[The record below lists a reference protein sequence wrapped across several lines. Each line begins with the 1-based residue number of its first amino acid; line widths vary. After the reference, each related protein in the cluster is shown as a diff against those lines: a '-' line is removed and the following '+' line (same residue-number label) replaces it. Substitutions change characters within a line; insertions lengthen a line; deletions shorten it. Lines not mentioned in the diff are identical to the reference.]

1 MPQSLKRSPS
11 NSFERTC
18 FSRNIPCKQA
28 NLTLVPRVS
37 VIIPNY
43 NRLSR
48 LRKCLSS
55 VLDSSLRDIEVI
67 VVDNGSHDGSQFL
80 VRQIAA
86 EDARV
91 RLIPLSRN
99 EGVTRALNAGIQVAK
114 SVYVAFLNNDTEV
127 AADWLE
133 EPLRILE
140 RPTVAGVQSKLIDIV
155 SGRIDSAGCCLDM
168 HGCVAERGRYLY
180 KSKADDSGQYDS
192 EDEIFSAGCP
202 ASVFKRLVILE
213 TGLFDPDF
221 FSGYEDADLC
231 WRIRLLGYS
240 ILFAPMSV
248 VYHHRNV
255 TSMVPA
261 FRRVTRFH
269 FAKNRTAMLVK
280 NLELGSLFRSLP
292 MIVFMYLVSMIGYS
306 RDSPLEGIESIRG
319 LAWNITHARKIFRS
333 RILVQTKRRIPD
345 KELRR
350 AMASTCVFVSHYMKP
365 SLLGYQ

>member
-1 MPQSLKRSPS
+1 M
-11 NSFERTC
+11 
-18 FSRNIPCKQA
+18 

-43 NRLSR
+43 NRLEQ

-55 VLDSSLRDIEVI
+55 VLESTLREIEVI
-67 VVDNGSHDGSQFL
+67 VVDNGSHDGSQL
-80 VRQIAA
+80 LIQQIAS

-99 EGVTRALNAGIQVAK
+99 EGVTRALNAGIEAAR
-114 SVYVAFLNNDTEV
+114 SLYVALLNNDTEV
-127 AADWLE
+127 ASDWLE
-133 EPLRILE
+133 EPLRILQ
-140 RPTVAGVQSKLIDIV
+140 RPTVAGVQSKLIDII
-155 SGRIDSAGCCLDM
+155 SRRIDSAGCYVDM

-202 ASVFKRLVILE
+202 ASVFKRPVILE
-213 TGLFDPDF
+213 AGLFDPDF

-269 FAKNRTAMLVK
+269 FAKNRTAMLAK
-280 NLELGSLFRSLP
+280 NLELGSLLRALP
-292 MIVFMYLVSMIGYS
+292 MIIFLYLVSMIEYS
-306 RDSPLEGIESIRG
+306 RISPLEGMQSIRG
-319 LAWNITHARKIFRS
+319 LAWNITHAQKISRS
-333 RILVQTKRRIPD
+333 RILVQTNRRIGD
-345 KELRR
+345 KEVRR
-350 AMASTCVFVSHYMKP
+350 AMASTCVFVSHYLKP
-365 SLLGYQ
+365 SLLGYR